1 MSIESNLHLTG
12 KTNCSYSTRVASKS
26 LVEIGAY
33 LCTDAL
39 FYLGEPPSL
48 FLYVIANRE
57 LLWYMDLKVLFN
69 GKGEI
74 YLWCYNL
81 FLLFIYIEEETN
93 NLETVSVLS

>member
-48 FLYVIANRE
+48 FLYYKCYSKQGVAVV
-57 LLWYMDLKVLFN
+57 YGLKSFV
-69 GKGEI
+69 
-74 YLWCYNL
+74 
-81 FLLFIYIEEETN
+81 
-93 NLETVSVLS
+93 

>member
-1 MSIESNLHLTG
+1 
-12 KTNCSYSTRVASKS
+12 
-26 LVEIGAY
+26 
-33 LCTDAL
+33 
-39 FYLGEPPSL
+39 
-48 FLYVIANRE
+48 
-57 LLWYMDLKVLFN
+57 MDLKVLFN